1 MIYVPIHEF
10 LSLNK
15 NEQSD
20 CYMTWKEVS
29 EGNVRCSG
37 VSYGYLYS

>member
-15 NEQSD
+15 NEQGD
-20 CYMTWKEVS
+20 CYMTWKEVT
-29 EGNVRCSG
+29 EGECEA
-37 VSYGYLYS
+37 